1 VKKHTA
7 LLKKAWDLPP
17 PIPLY
22 EANSMWRNQQG
33 PDLTSIKVSKLEA
46 AVRKI
51 GNDAHRLWSDLNR
64 ASGDGQNAWDY
75 EGASVELGIT
85 PALAEELRRIIDL
98 ANEWHYAQPKGESG
112 RPANSA
118 LRCLIK
124 VYDNLHRSGHRRTSL
139 RRFLELCRDHLNLPL
154 PEGDSLEK
162 AITRYRREVDKTSA
176 K

>member
-75 EGASVELGIT
+75 EGATVELGIR
-85 PALAEELRRIIDL
+85 PALAKELRRIFKL
-98 ANEWHYAQPKGESG
+98 ANEWLDAQAKGESG

-124 VYDNLHRSGHRRTSL
+124 LYDDLHTSGHRRASL
-139 RRFLELCRDHLNLPL
+139 PGFLELCRDHLNLPL
-154 PEGDSLEK
+154 PKQRDS
-162 AITRYRREVDKTSA
+162 
-176 K
+176 